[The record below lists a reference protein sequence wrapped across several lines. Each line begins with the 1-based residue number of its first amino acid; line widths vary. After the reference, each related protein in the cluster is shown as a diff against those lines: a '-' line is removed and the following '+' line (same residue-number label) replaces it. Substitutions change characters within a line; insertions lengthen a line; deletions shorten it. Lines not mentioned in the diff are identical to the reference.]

1 MNVDYHC
8 KRKTYTCMCADV
20 GHLWSGNNTF
30 LARGW
35 RVSMPKQYQ
44 PQNIQSMS
52 IDHPAI
58 EQFVLSIDCSF
69 FLRFSGFLPLAI
81 NWTHDCFNLYVR
93 RLAIYDIEKCWYLFR
108 FYGFWMIWRLK
119 KLEYWV
125 RSVRPLT
132 CKFLSWHKIIK
143 CLGDLF
149 MGEQSLSH
157 EGGPNGNLRKKRE
170 REHLKPPPR

>member
-8 KRKTYTCMCADV
+8 KRKTYTCMSHVCV
-20 GHLWSGNNTF
+20 CVCGCRSFLWRGNNTF

-52 IDHPAI
+52 ID
-58 EQFVLSIDCSF
+58 QFVLSIDCSF

-93 RLAIYDIEKCWYLFR
+93 RLAIYDIEKCWYLFW
-108 FYGFWMIWRLK
+108 FYGFWMIWRLGNIELEVCGLWRVNSWGDI
-119 KLEYWV
+119 KLLNVWQFVYGGA
-125 RSVRPLT
+125 
-132 CKFLSWHKIIK
+132 KSW
-143 CLGDLF
+143 GWA
-149 MGEQSLSH
+149 
-157 EGGPNGNLRKKRE
+157 
-170 REHLKPPPR
+170 